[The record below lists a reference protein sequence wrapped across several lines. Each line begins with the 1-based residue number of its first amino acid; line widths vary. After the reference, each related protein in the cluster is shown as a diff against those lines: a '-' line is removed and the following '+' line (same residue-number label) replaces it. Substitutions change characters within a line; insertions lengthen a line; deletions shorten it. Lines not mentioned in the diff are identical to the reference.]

1 MPVEVIVNRGN
12 VTYRYMYDYS
22 LEKDMT
28 GYWGPKSTEK
38 YSLRKNDTLN
48 KVSYTYGAYSQLLE
62 KTYHQDENTII
73 TVQNQLT
80 SDSKNIAQSRITS
93 SRDGLMQCDDCVY
106 DSHGNMTRDA
116 KYKGT
121 AGNYEW
127 IYYTYDS
134 KGMYLAEVKQNN
146 ITNKMEY
153 DALGN
158 VTKTTDGNGNTVT
171 YTYDK
176 YGNQTGSN
184 DGKYKTRNVY
194 DYAGNNVAY
203 YDENNKGTFYDY
215 NVIGQLLNVKDMATG
230 KILAEYTYDK
240 KNLMV
245 NSATIGN
252 KSKLSIVY
260 NTFDEIY
267 SREITDPNNSNTVL
281 YKEVYERNLNNTD
294 YQEIVTKI
302 GDGSYSTVS
311 RLDLDGYETYSKVNG
326 VETTYTVDML
336 GNTLTSITDGVTTK
350 MEYDGLGNMLK
361 LTRPKGGV
369 YKYGYDTLGRKI
381 SETAP
386 DGGITTFEY
395 DDSNRL
401 IKECAPMGSNS
412 QKSEKKYTYDNNGNV
427 KTESVKTNTVGSSAA
442 TYRTTN
448 YNYDAKNNLIKVQ
461 NIDNSVNQC
470 YTEYE
475 YDGVGNILKQK
486 AVTGKM

>member
-1 MPVEVIVNRGN
+1 
-12 VTYRYMYDYS
+12 MY
-22 LEKDMT
+22 KIQNN
-28 GYWGPKSTEK
+28 
-38 YSLRKNDTLN
+38 NDAVLYEE
-48 KVSYTYGAYSQLLE
+48 SYTRS
-62 KTYHQDENTII
+62 
-73 TVQNQLT
+73 
-80 SDSKNIAQSRITS
+80 
-93 SRDGLMQCDDCVY
+93 
-106 DSHGNMTRDA
+106 
-116 KYKGT
+116 
-121 AGNYEW
+121 
-127 IYYTYDS
+127 
-134 KGMYLAEVKQNN
+134 
-146 ITNKMEY
+146 
-153 DALGN
+153 
-158 VTKTTDGNGNTVT
+158 
-171 YTYDK
+171 
-176 YGNQTGSN
+176 
-184 DGKYKTRNVY
+184 
-194 DYAGNNVAY
+194 
-203 YDENNKGTFYDY
+203 F
-215 NVIGQLLNVKDMATG
+215 
-230 KILAEYTYDK
+230 
-240 KNLMV
+240 
-245 NSATIGN
+245 
-252 KSKLSIVY
+252 
-260 NTFDEIY
+260 
-267 SREITDPNNSNTVL
+267 
-281 YKEVYERNLNNTD
+281 NNTD

-486 AVTGKM
+486 AANGENVTSYTYDSQNRVTKMTDPMGMSESYVYDDAGNMIQKTDRNGTVLKYDYDAMNRITKEYAKVGTSEVIKSTYKYDGRNNLVEMNNGESAISMFYSERNLLNKTYLYQNSERYDIYCNYDKRGQVYDKYIYKYKSSGDEKLAGYKYTYDNNGNVTNIKYNGDGSSIYNDLEVYTYDSCDRVTKETRGSITTDYTYNMAGLVTGMTNKNGASVLSTYSNTYNYDGNVAKAVENGVTKNYTYDYMNLSLIHI